1 MGEYKSVAAAWGAWV
16 VFVDESGRSL
26 RPPKGRTWAP
36 RGQTPILRVSGKGS
50 GRVSIAGLVCIKPG
64 MRTRLMYRT
73 ITYHR
78 RKGEKKG
85 FGPGDFA
92 ALLTAAHHQLGG
104 PILVVWDGLPAHV
117 CAATRTFID
126 AHADWLLVYRF
137 PAYAPELNPAEGVW
151 ACLRDKLLNLTV
163 GGIDQLTLIIRSRLK
178 QMQYQPTL
186 LNGFVAETRLA
197 LQPP

>member
-1 MGEYKSVAAAWGAWV
+1 M
-16 VFVDESGRSL
+16 
-26 RPPKGRTWAP
+26 
-36 RGQTPILRVSGKGS
+36 RVSGKGS

-64 MRTRLMYRT
+64 ERTRLMYRT

-85 FGPGDFA
+85 FGPDDFT

-104 PILVVWDGLPAHV
+104 PIMVVWDGLPAHV
-117 CAATRTFID
+117 CAATRAFID

-151 ACLRDKLLNLTV
+151 ACLRDKLLNLAV

-186 LNGFVAETRLA
+186 LNGFIAETRLA
-197 LQPP
+197 LQAP